1 MRRLSDT
8 GTSAD
13 SAPTGLDE
21 AGRQAASDVAWAAL
35 TLLGCDIVEVY
46 VLDELAGDYI
56 PGAVAATGE
65 APAPGRSIVAEDL
78 TAVLSFGRVSV
89 TVPDASALAGPLGA
103 AAMRLQASSLLAL
116 RLDRGRRSLGFA
128 LCAYHESQTFDAA
141 TDIAAAAV
149 VRLAATSLDF
159 ARRTSQALD
168 RADRLATL
176 LDSAAAFAG
185 ELDLESLFATI
196 HVQIRRLMDAPA
208 FFVAVAAGDSGE
220 LRTEYAMDCGRR
232 LPIEAPPPI
241 GGAALDVFRTGKPLI
256 IESGPNSRG
265 GPSPASN
272 EPIEL
277 RKESALVVPMKLRD
291 RIIGVMS
298 VQSPRRDAY
307 AAEHIQML
315 LEVAEHAATAIQN
328 AGIFREE
335 RRRTEELTVL
345 HRLAMLTSSE
355 SDLERVMSAIVA
367 EAAVVFHADAASV
380 ALEDELGQFQAVADF
395 GLSAD
400 FCARRTIDGAALRLL
415 FGDPPIDRF
424 FSAERFDAIG
434 QGELLAAEGIAS
446 VSLAPLVYRG
456 QLVGCL
462 ALYGRERSVR
472 LSPGELRL
480 AQLFADQA
488 TAALQRARAARAL
501 RERIDDYAFLARVSR
516 ALVSRLDVDYA
527 SILSLLREQFGY
539 HYLSIFAL
547 EGEQQTLVL
556 KAQLGYSSDGVDKA
570 PSAVGQG
577 IVGVVAQSGAMAYV
591 PDVTRDKRY
600 IAGAG
605 DIRSLLAYPLT
616 FGDQVL
622 GALSV
627 ESPQTDGFSSR
638 DRRVV
643 AAFADQCAI
652 ALSNAKQYSTATDRL
667 AALDAAK
674 AELERHSQHLERRHD
689 ELKLINSVSAAASGT
704 LDLDRLLQTAVRSIA
719 KGLHVERVAVD
730 ILSDDQSRLEIA
742 AEYRT
747 DGVPVT
753 VGAKLPVRRRSALAD
768 VIFERRAVASDDL
781 ANDPLMHDYRD
792 WIVERRLQSGA
803 FLPLVVEGR
812 VIGMLAVNATS
823 ARRAF
828 SSEELSV
835 FETVANQIAI
845 GIRNAR
851 LYGRAKDRA
860 NEDSLTGLSNHRYL
874 QERLDHEIAR
884 AERAGHPL
892 AIVLLD
898 LNNFKSFNDNFGHQA
913 GDEVLRFVAN
923 AVTSCLRTT
932 DIAGR
937 YGGDEFLVIL
947 PQADDGGAR
956 LLLSRLRR
964 KVEQRNDSGFPPIP
978 IEMSAGIAIYPR
990 EGDNKAD
997 LVAAADRAMYAD
1009 KKRGFPAATPAR

>member
-1 MRRLSDT
+1 MRRLNT
-8 GTSAD
+8 PGAPAD
-13 SAPTGLDE
+13 SVPTGLDE

-35 TLLGCDIVEVY
+35 SLLHCRVVEVY
-46 VLDELAGDYI
+46 VLDEIAGEYVL
-56 PGAVAATGE
+56 GATAGASDAA
-65 APAPGRSIVAEDL
+65 APGRSIFAEDL
-78 TAVLSFGRVSV
+78 AAILPFGRVSV
-89 TVPDASALAGPLGA
+89 AIPDAASLAGPIGA
-103 AAMRLQASSLLAL
+103 AAARLSAASLLAL

-128 LCAYHESQTFDAA
+128 LCAFGDTQIFNAA
-141 TDIAAAAV
+141 TDIAAAAI

-196 HVQIRRLMDAPA
+196 HVQVRRLMDAPA

-241 GGAALDVFRTGKPLI
+241 GGAALDVFNTGKPLI
-256 IESGPNSRG
+256 IESGPGSRLAA
-265 GPSPASN
+265 PN
-272 EPIEL
+272 EHDTIEL
-277 RKESALVVPMKLRD
+277 RKESVLIVPMKLRD
-291 RIIGVMS
+291 RIIGVMC

-307 AAEHIQML
+307 GSEHIQLL

-345 HRLAMLTSSE
+345 HRLATLTSSE
-355 SDLERVMSAIVA
+355 TDIERVMAAIVA
-367 EAAVVFHADAASV
+367 EAATVFHADAASI
-380 ALEDELGQFQAVADF
+380 ALEDELGQFQAAADF
-395 GLSAD
+395 GLSDD
-400 FCARRTIDGAALRLL
+400 FRAKRVIDGEALRLL
-415 FGDPPIDRF
+415 FGDPPADRF
-424 FSAERFDAIG
+424 FSAERFDAVG
-434 QGELLAAEGIAS
+434 QGDLLAAEGVTS

-456 QLVGCL
+456 ELVGCL

-472 LSPGELRL
+472 LSSGELRL

-501 RERIDDYAFLARVSR
+501 RERIEDYAFLARVSR

-527 SILSLLREQFGY
+527 AILSLLREQFGY

-547 EGEQQTLVL
+547 EAEDQHLVL
-556 KAQLGYSSDGVDKA
+556 KALLGYATDAAGKA
-570 PSAVGQG
+570 PLAVGEG
-577 IVGVVAQSGAMAYV
+577 IVGVVAQSGEMAFV
-591 PDVTRDKRY
+591 PDVSRDARY
-600 IAGAG
+600 VAGAR
-605 DIRSLLAYPLT
+605 DIRSMLAYPLT

-622 GALSV
+622 GVLSV
-627 ESPQTDGFSSR
+627 ESPQVDGFSSR

-652 ALSNAKQYSTATDRL
+652 ALSNARQYSTATDRL
-667 AALDAAK
+667 AALDVAK
-674 AELERHSQHLERRHD
+674 VELERYSKHLERRHD

-747 DGVPVT
+747 DDLPVT
-753 VGAKLPVRRRSALAD
+753 VGAKLPVRRRSAIAE
-768 VIFERRAVASDDL
+768 VIFDRRAMASDDL
-781 ANDPLMHDYRD
+781 ASDPLMHDYRD
-792 WIVERRLQSGA
+792 WISERRLRSGA
-803 FLPLVVEGR
+803 FLPLIVEGR
-812 VIGMLAVNATS
+812 VIGMLSVNATS
-823 ARRAF
+823 EPRIF
-828 SSEELSV
+828 SAEELSV

-898 LNNFKSFNDNFGHQA
+898 LNNFKNFNDNFGHQA

-932 DIAGR
+932 DVAGR

-947 PQADDGGAR
+947 PQADEGGAR

-1009 KKRGFPAATPAR
+1009 KKRHAPAGTSAR